1 MLRLAV
7 ENIVRF
13 NIITMTQKSKEITL
27 VKNNNGYNENNGEE
41 HLSQKRRTKTR
52 AYNKCEMKE
61 CAKNKNGHHDFRSG
75 KCVLCGCVISIIGG
89 RRTRNKHHRRRSSTR
104 RR

>member
-13 NIITMTQKSKEITL
+13 NIITMVRKSKESLLI
-27 VKNNNGYNENNGEE
+27 KGNNGEGNNGEE
-41 HLSQKRRTKTR
+41 PRSQEPRTKTR
-52 AYNKCEMKE
+52 AFNKCEMKE
-61 CAKNKNGHHDFRSG
+61 CAESKNGHHDFRSG
-75 KCVLCGCVISIIGG
+75 RCVLCGCVISINGG
-89 RRTRNKHHRRRSSTR
+89 RRTRNKHNRRRSSTR